1 MERSYRDIYYSP
13 NSKRIFIAGYTA
25 RSGNSPGK
33 VSIKVFDAKNGK
45 FIFEPIKDEQQI
57 WSLPHI
63 QSGRHFMISDE
74 KNMKIIDLRNG
85 ELLSKIPRQ
94 ENDMN
99 RGFFSPSGDR
109 IAIIYNNNTA
119 RIWDSI
125 FGEAITPVLKH
136 NSLIRNLRFNNDGTK
151 ITTTDGMSNVRIW
164 NAWSG
169 DLIAGPIKHDGFS
182 SFNGNRIISSQPP
195 PPVHILILI
204 IR

>member
-1 MERSYRDIYYSP
+1 
-13 NSKRIFIAGYTA
+13 
-25 RSGNSPGK
+25 
-33 VSIKVFDAKNGK
+33 
-45 FIFEPIKDEQQI
+45 
-57 WSLPHI
+57 
-63 QSGRHFMISDE
+63 MISDE

-85 ELLSKIPRQ
+85 KLLSKIPRQ

-151 ITTTDGMSNVRIW
+151 ITTTDGMSNIRIW
-164 NAWSG
+164 NSWSG
-169 DLIAGPIKHDGFS
+169 EILAGPIKHDGFATFS
-182 SFNGNRIISSQPP
+182 GHKIFSSQAPP
-195 PPVHILILI
+195 PSPYSNQNRSFISYGMTQTQTPKGSSLTTGKTYLSPTTERKSTIYH
-204 IR
+204 